1 MLEEEASSVDGVYKY
16 AEGSSIIKSTILE
29 IKENAVLCTP
39 NPSSRSYKQDSNEN
53 KSHKRNV
60 WNFLMKSS
68 VTLLMKFHADAIIF

>member
-1 MLEEEASSVDGVYKY
+1 MTRRHEPGKGDFYCQMLEEEASSVDGVYKY

-53 KSHKRNV
+53 KSH
-60 WNFLMKSS
+60 
-68 VTLLMKFHADAIIF
+68 